1 MNGRRFIKR
10 ASTGTALVLSGSLL
24 LTACSPGEQG
34 VDETGKPTVT
44 VQVIKDAR
52 AKPLAEMPW
61 TKSLEEACGCTIIWQ
76 ETASSSWQQQKQA
89 SLAAG
94 EIADVTIG
102 GYGGGDWGDYNTF
115 FVDLAAEL
123 ESMPNLKAAFEGSPY
138 SRVVSTWEGKILGA
152 PGINTGIMANSSAH
166 LFINRQW
173 LDKLGLQAPTSWSEF
188 KTVLEAFKTGDPNGN
203 GKADEVPFDFLAPSA
218 DGWGWF
224 NPNVLLGSHG
234 ITVPGGGNNGMFA
247 DGGVIKNYLTDPAY
261 KDFIKY
267 MNELWDAGVVAKDVF
282 THDFSQYISR
292 LKGEGDTALVGAT
305 LWWTPS
311 DAFGSQLADQ
321 YITLPTLIADNAPG
335 AERTWFFNGDTLNFS
350 TNKISVAAA
359 VTNKEAALKIV
370 DAFFTADIGI
380 QARYGSFDVG
390 VTKNGEKDYT
400 VTSPDDPNI
409 NASDWQFQNSLSDG
423 APGWFVQPG
432 VKLTLP
438 KEQFEVRGVDAIY
451 EHDFANID
459 LNSDVIYG
467 GVSFTADENREF
479 SLNNTGISQT
489 AMAKFAE
496 WVTKGTIDAEWDGYV
511 ADLERNKLADQIRIQ
526 QAGYDRFV
534 AVMKENNVDLNTE
547 LNDPNLVF
555 TENADGTA
563 TLSRNQ

>member
-1 MNGRRFIKR
+1 MKTRRSWWR
-10 ASTGTALVLSGSLL
+10 AGAAVAVTGSLV
-24 LTACSPGEQG
+24 LTACGGDGEKTPEG
-34 VDETGKPTVT
+34 EKPTVT

-52 AKPLAEMPW
+52 AKPMAEMPW
-61 TKSLEEACGCTIIWQ
+61 TKGLEEACGCTITWQ

-102 GYGGGDWGDYNTF
+102 GYGSGEWGDYNSF
-115 FVDLAAEL
+115 FLDLAAEL
-123 ESMPNLKAAFEGSPY
+123 DAMPNLKATFEGSPY
-138 SRVVSTWEGKILGA
+138 SRVTSTWEGKVLGA
-152 PGINTGIMANSSAH
+152 PGVNTGIMANSSAH
-166 LFINRQW
+166 LFINKQW
-173 LDKLGLQAPTSWSEF
+173 LDKLGLEEPTSWSEF
-188 KTVLEAFKTGDPNGN
+188 KTVLEAFKTGDPNSN

-234 ITVPGGGNNGMFA
+234 ITVSGGASNGMYVK
-247 DGGVIKNYLTDPAY
+247 DGVIGNYLTDPAY
-261 KDFIKY
+261 KDFISY
-267 MNELWDAGVVAKDVF
+267 MHDLWSAGVVANDVF

-292 LKGEGDTALVGAT
+292 LKGEGETALVGAT
-305 LWWTPS
+305 IWWTPS
-311 DAFGSQLADQ
+311 DAFGSQIGGQ
-321 YITLPTLIADNAPG
+321 YVTLPTLTADNAPN
-335 AERTWFFNGDTLNFS
+335 AERTWFFNGDILNFNP
-350 TNKISVAAA
+350 NKISVSAA
-359 VTNKEAALKIV
+359 VKNKEAALKIV
-370 DAFFTADIGI
+370 DAFYTPDIGI

-390 VTKNGEKDYT
+390 VKKNGEKDYT
-400 VTSPDDPNI
+400 VISSDDPNI

-438 KEQFEVRGVDAIY
+438 KEQFEVRGVDAVY

-467 GVSFTADENREF
+467 GLAMTAEEGREF

-496 WVTKGTIDAEWDGYV
+496 WVTKGDIDGQWDGYV
-511 ADLERNKLADQIRIQ
+511 ADLEKNKLADQVRLT
-526 QAGYDRFV
+526 QAAYDRFV
-534 AVMKENNVDLNTE
+534 VIMKENEVDLNTE
-547 LNDPNLVF
+547 LNDPNLQF

-563 TLSRNQ
+563 TVSR